1 MDLPDSSRR
10 TNRPLTMAALVACVF
25 MSALEATVVATA
37 MPTVIAELGGIRL
50 YGWVTAGYLLAST
63 VSVPVFGKLAD
74 LRGRKPWLLF
84 GLALFLIGSV
94 ASGLSQTL
102 VQLIVFR
109 VIQGLGA
116 GSMGPLALT
125 VVSDLYSF
133 KERGRVQG
141 FFGSV
146 WGLSAIVGPL
156 LGGAMVKVL
165 SWRWVFFVNVP
176 IGIAAA
182 LMLMGAFH
190 ESKVAHRGNIH
201 WKSAIALTVGSSLLL
216 AVGEGREGLM
226 LLPVALAI
234 LAVFI
239 WLERD
244 ADDPILPI
252 DLFRDRLFAVTIV
265 LTIILGGISMGT
277 VTYLPLFVQGVM
289 GGTPTQAGASISA
302 MLVTW
307 PLASAVTGRLL
318 PRLGFRLPIVIGS
331 FLVGAAAI
339 GLAVTVREATSAR
352 ALHFMTGALG
362 LGMGMAVSSSLIAVQ
377 TSVRWERRGSATA
390 SSIFFRTMG
399 GALAVAVFGS
409 MLGYEL
415 ARSFPPEVIARVL
428 GADRDAHAAVTG
440 PLVGALAQGIHELFV
455 IMGIAG
461 VIASGTGLLFP
472 STRPTEMV
480 GAMASQPP
488 PPAAGH

>member
-1 MDLPDSSRR
+1 MDLPDSPRR

-37 MPTVIAELGGIRL
+37 MPTVVAELGGIRL

-84 GLALFLIGSV
+84 GVALFLIGSV

-109 VIQGLGA
+109 VVQGLGA
-116 GSMGPLALT
+116 GSMAPLALT

-146 WGLSAIVGPL
+146 WGLSAVVGPL

-182 LMLMGAFH
+182 LLLMGAFH
-190 ESKVAHRGNIH
+190 ESTVAHRGSIH
-201 WKSAIALTVGSSLLL
+201 WKSATALTVGASLLL
-216 AVGEGREGLM
+216 AAGEGREGLL

-234 LAVFI
+234 LAIFI
-239 WLERD
+239 RLERG
-244 ADDPILPI
+244 AADPILPI
-252 DLFRDRLFAVTIV
+252 DLFRDRLFFVTIV
-265 LTIILGGISMGT
+265 LTTILGGVSMGT

-307 PLASAVTGRLL
+307 PLASFVTGRLL

-339 GLAVTVREATSAR
+339 GLAMTVREATSAR

-362 LGMGMAVSSSLIAVQ
+362 LGMGMSVSSSLIAVQ

-399 GALAVAVFGS
+399 GALAVAAFGS
-409 MLGYEL
+409 MLGFEL
-415 ARSFPPEVIARVL
+415 ARSFSPEVIARVL
-428 GADRDAHAAVTG
+428 GPDRAAHAEIAG
-440 PLVGALAQGIHELFV
+440 PLVSALASGINELFV
-455 IMGIAG
+455 VMGVAG
-461 VIASGTGLLFP
+461 AFAFGTALLFP
-472 STRPTEMV
+472 ATRPTEMV
-480 GAMASQPP
+480 GAMASEPP
-488 PPAAGH
+488 PRTGH

>member
-1 MDLPDSSRR
+1 
-10 TNRPLTMAALVACVF
+10 
-25 MSALEATVVATA
+25 
-37 MPTVIAELGGIRL
+37 MPTVVAELGGIRL

-74 LRGRKPWLLF
+74 LRGRKPWLLV
-84 GLALFLIGSV
+84 GVALFLVGSV
-94 ASGLSQTL
+94 ASGLSQSL

-109 VIQGLGA
+109 LVQGLGA

-146 WGLSAIVGPL
+146 WGISAVVGPL
-156 LGGAMVKVL
+156 LGGAMMKVL

-182 LMLMGAFH
+182 LLLVRVYH
-190 ESKVAHRGNIH
+190 EPSVVHRGNIH
-201 WKSAIALTVGSSLLL
+201 WKSAMALTLGSTLLL
-216 AVGEGREGLM
+216 IAGEGRVGLL
-226 LLPVALAI
+226 LLPVALLL

-239 WLERD
+239 RLERH
-244 ADDPILPI
+244 AADPILPI
-252 DLFRDRLFAVTIV
+252 DLFRDRLFLVTIV
-265 LTIILGGISMGT
+265 LTVILGGVSMGT
-277 VTYLPLFVQGVM
+277 ITFLPLFVQGVM
-289 GGTPTQAGASISA
+289 GGTPTQAGTSISA

-307 PLASAVTGRLL
+307 PLASVVTGRLL
-318 PRLGFRLPIVIGS
+318 PRLGFRVPIVIGS
-331 FLVGAAAI
+331 FLVAAAAI
-339 GLAVTVREATSAR
+339 GLAMTVGEASNAR

-399 GALAVAVFGS
+399 GALAVATFGS
-409 MLGYEL
+409 MLGFEL
-415 ARSFPPEVIARVL
+415 SRSFSPEVIARVL
-428 GADRDAHAAVTG
+428 GPDRASHVEIAG
-440 PLVGALAQGIHELFV
+440 PLLSALASGIHELFV
-455 IMGIAG
+455 IMGVAG
-461 VIASGTGLLFP
+461 AFAFATALLFP
-472 STRPTEMV
+472 PTRPTEMV
-480 GAMASQPP
+480 GAMASTPP
-488 PPAAGH
+488 PPSHR

>member
-1 MDLPDSSRR
+1 MDLPDSPRR
-10 TNRPLTMAALVACVF
+10 THRPLTMTALVACVF
-25 MSALEATVVATA
+25 MAALEATVVATA
-37 MPTVIAELGGIRL
+37 MPTVVAELGGIRL

-84 GLALFLIGSV
+84 GVGLFLVGSV

-109 VIQGLGA
+109 VVQGFGA

-146 WGLSAIVGPL
+146 WGLSAVVGPL

-182 LMLMGAFH
+182 LLLIGAFH
-190 ESKVAHRGNIH
+190 EPIAVHRGSIH
-201 WKSAIALTVGSSLLL
+201 WKSAAALTFGSTLLL
-216 AVGEGREGLM
+216 AAGEGREGLL
-226 LLPVALAI
+226 LLPVALLLLAI
-234 LAVFI
+234 FI
-239 WLERD
+239 RLERD
-244 ADDPILPI
+244 AADPILPI
-252 DLFRDRLFAVTIV
+252 DLFRDRLFLVTIA
-265 LTIILGGISMGT
+265 LTTILGGVSMGT
-277 VTYLPLFVQGVM
+277 ITFLPLFVQGVM
-289 GGTPTQAGASISA
+289 GGTPTQAGGSISA

-307 PLASAVTGRLL
+307 PLASIVTGRLL
-318 PRLGFRLPIVIGS
+318 PRLGFRVPIVTGS
-331 FLVGAAAI
+331 FLVAGAAL
-339 GLAVTVREATSAR
+339 GLAIIVREATNMR
-352 ALHFMTGALG
+352 ALHVMTGALG

-399 GALAVAVFGS
+399 GALAVATFGS
-409 MLGYEL
+409 MLGFEL

-428 GADRDAHAAVTG
+428 GPDRAAHAEIAG
-440 PLVGALAQGIHELFV
+440 PLVGALASGIHQLFV
-455 IMGIAG
+455 VMSVGGGLAF
-461 VIASGTGLLFP
+461 ATALLFP
-472 STRPTEMV
+472 ATRPTEMV
-480 GAMASQPP
+480 GAMASEPP
-488 PPAAGH
+488 PRAGH

>member
-1 MDLPDSSRR
+1 MDLPDSPRR

-63 VSVPVFGKLAD
+63 VSVPIFGKLAD

-84 GLALFLIGSV
+84 GVALFLIGSV
-94 ASGLSQTL
+94 ASGCSQTL
-102 VQLIVFR
+102 VQLIIFR

-116 GSMGPLALT
+116 GSMAPLALT

-146 WGLSAIVGPL
+146 WGISAVVGPL

-182 LMLMGAFH
+182 FMLMGAFH
-190 ESKVAHRGNIH
+190 ESAVKHRGNIH
-201 WKSAIALTVGSSLLL
+201 WKSATALTVGSTLLL
-216 AVGEGREGLM
+216 AAGEGREGLL
-226 LLPVALAI
+226 LLPVAFAI
-234 LAVFI
+234 LAIFI
-239 WLERD
+239 RLERD
-244 ADDPILPI
+244 ARDPILPI
-252 DLFRDRLFAVTIV
+252 DLFRDRLFFVTIV
-265 LTIILGGISMGT
+265 LTTILGGVSMGT

-289 GGTPTQAGASISA
+289 GGTPTQAGASISS

-307 PLASAVTGRLL
+307 PLASFVTGRLL
-318 PRLGFRLPIVIGS
+318 PRLGFRLPIVFGS
-331 FLVGAAAI
+331 FLVGVAAI
-339 GLAVTVREATSAR
+339 GLAVTVRQATSMR
-352 ALHFMTGALG
+352 ALHVMTGALG
-362 LGMGMAVSSSLIAVQ
+362 LGMGMSVTSSLIAVQ

-399 GALAVAVFGS
+399 GALAVAAFGS
-409 MLGYEL
+409 MLGFEL
-415 ARSFPPEVIARVL
+415 ARSFSPDVIARVL
-428 GADRDAHAAVTG
+428 GPDRAAHADIAG
-440 PLVGALAQGIHELFV
+440 PLVGALASGIHQLFV
-455 IMGIAG
+455 IMGVAG
-461 VIASGTGLLFP
+461 AFAFGTALLFP
-472 STRPTEMV
+472 AIRPHEMV
-480 GAMASQPP
+480 GAMASEPP
-488 PPAAGH
+488 PRH